1 MCHKR
6 LTVSFFLY
14 WVLKKRHLCLNF
26 LLQSHKWSS
35 IRIHFSNLGVGST
48 QKRLFNES
56 QLSSEVLSF
65 RGPNIMGP
73 WLQCNGANQVRLFD
87 NSLGAIYLNFRVG
100 EQCKRCRCEE
110 AGTCGQL
117 LLFVQGE
124 HIPRAEGERHQV
136 LPPNFSSGILSWT
149 NPKWER
155 LSLIQLHL
163 CRSKRKL
170 RNISL
175 IWHMSPI

>member
-26 LLQSHKWSS
+26 LLLSHKWSS
-35 IRIHFSNLGVGST
+35 IRLHFSNLGVQST

-73 WLQCNGANQVRLFD
+73 GSNILGPWLQCNGKSDYLTILWAQFIWISEWENNANAVGVR
-87 NSLGAIYLNFRVG
+87 
-100 EQCKRCRCEE
+100 KRGHAASYSFLSKVNTFHGR
-110 AGTCGQL
+110 
-117 LLFVQGE
+117 
-124 HIPRAEGERHQV
+124 RARDIK
-136 LPPNFSSGILSWT
+136 SSHKAFLQAFWVEPT
-149 NPKWER
+149 
-155 LSLIQLHL
+155 
-163 CRSKRKL
+163 
-170 RNISL
+170 RNEKD
-175 IWHMSPI
+175 

>member
-26 LLQSHKWSS
+26 LLLSHKWSS
-35 IRIHFSNLGVGST
+35 IRLHFSNLGVQST

-73 WLQCNGANQVRLFD
+73 GSNVMEPIKSDYLTILWAQFIWISEWENNANAVGVRKRGHAASYSFLSNVNTFHGRRARDIKSSHKAFLQAFWV
-87 NSLGAIYLNFRVG
+87 
-100 EQCKRCRCEE
+100 EP
-110 AGTCGQL
+110 T
-117 LLFVQGE
+117 
-124 HIPRAEGERHQV
+124 
-136 LPPNFSSGILSWT
+136 
-149 NPKWER
+149 
-155 LSLIQLHL
+155 
-163 CRSKRKL
+163 
-170 RNISL
+170 RNEKD
-175 IWHMSPI
+175 

>member
-26 LLQSHKWSS
+26 LLLSHKWSS
-35 IRIHFSNLGVGST
+35 IRLHFSNLGVGST

-73 WLQCNGANQVRLFD
+73 GSNVMESQIIWQFFGRNLFEFQSGRTMQMLSVWGSGDMRPATPFCPRWTHSTGGGRETSSPPTKLFFRHFELNQPEMRKIK
-87 NSLGAIYLNFRVG
+87 SYS
-100 EQCKRCRCEE
+100 
-110 AGTCGQL
+110 TS
-117 LLFVQGE
+117 FV
-124 HIPRAEGERHQV
+124 
-136 LPPNFSSGILSWT
+136 S
-149 NPKWER
+149 
-155 LSLIQLHL
+155 
-163 CRSKRKL
+163 
-170 RNISL
+170 
-175 IWHMSPI
+175 

>member
-26 LLQSHKWSS
+26 LLLSHKWSS
-35 IRIHFSNLGVGST
+35 IRLHFSNLGVQST

-73 WLQCNGANQVRLFD
+73 GSNILGPWLQCNGKSDYLTILWAQFIWISEWENNANAVGVR
-87 NSLGAIYLNFRVG
+87 
-100 EQCKRCRCEE
+100 KRGHAASYSFLSKVNTFHGR
-110 AGTCGQL
+110 
-117 LLFVQGE
+117 
-124 HIPRAEGERHQV
+124 RARDIKSSHQAFLQAFWV
-136 LPPNFSSGILSWT
+136 EPT
-149 NPKWER
+149 
-155 LSLIQLHL
+155 
-163 CRSKRKL
+163 
-170 RNISL
+170 RNEKD
-175 IWHMSPI
+175 